1 MLEVAGLNT
10 YYGYSHI
17 LHGVSLKVPRGQ
29 VVALL
34 GRNGVGKTTLVHT
47 IVSFAKPTTGKILLN
62 GQDITGHPTH
72 EIVRRGIAL
81 VPQGRR
87 VFRSLTVTENL
98 TIPLRCSLGEESTIE
113 PWKIETVFE
122 TFPTLRARREQRA
135 GNLSGGE
142 QQMLAMGR
150 ALVRGP
156 QVLLLDEPSE
166 GLAPMIVEEI
176 SKVIGQLAMIGMSV
190 LLVEQNFRMALNLA
204 NNIFVMSRGQIVHE
218 SSPESLDNNEEIKS
232 RYLGM

>member
-1 MLEVAGLNT
+1 MLEVADLNT
-10 YYGYSHI
+10 HYGYSHI
-17 LHGVSLKVPRGQ
+17 LQGVSLKVPRGQ
-29 VVALL
+29 VIALL

-47 IVSFAKPTTGKILLN
+47 IVSFVRPTAGKILLN

-72 EIVRRGIAL
+72 QIVRRGIAL

-87 VFRSLTVTENL
+87 VFRSLTVMENL
-98 TIPLRCSLGEESTIE
+98 TIPFRCSFGENRGIE
-113 PWKIETVFE
+113 RWEIETVFK
-122 TFPTLRARREQRA
+122 TFPTLHARREQRA

-150 ALVRGP
+150 ALVQGP

-176 SKVIGQLAMIGMSV
+176 SKVIGRLAVMGMSI
-190 LLVEQNFRMALNLA
+190 LLVEQNFQMALSLA
-204 NNIFVMSRGQIVHE
+204 HRIYVMSRGQIVHE
-218 SSPESLDNNEEIKS
+218 SSPESLEKNEEIKS

>member
-1 MLEVAGLNT
+1 
-10 YYGYSHI
+10 
-17 LHGVSLKVPRGQ
+17 
-29 VVALL
+29 
-34 GRNGVGKTTLVHT
+34 
-47 IVSFAKPTTGKILLN
+47 
-62 GQDITGHPTH
+62 
-72 EIVRRGIAL
+72 
-81 VPQGRR
+81 
-87 VFRSLTVTENL
+87 VTENL
-98 TIPLRCSLGEESTIE
+98 TIPLRCSLGEKSTIE

-176 SKVIGQLAMIGMSV
+176 SRVIGRLAMIGMSV

-204 NNIFVMSRGQIVHE
+204 NNIYVMSRGQIVHE